1 MAELKEVFVPDI
13 GGDEVQV
20 IEICA
25 SVGDTLAAEE
35 SILTVESDKAT
46 MDIPAPFAGVLA
58 ELKVAVG
65 DKVSEGTLIAMMQ
78 AAGTANVQAAPVAQ
92 AAAPAPAPAA
102 PAPVQAAPAPVA
114 AAPATGATQVVEV
127 TVPDIGGDTDVSVI
141 EVLVAAGDKIEV
153 DAGLITLETDKATMD
168 VPSPF
173 AGVVKEVKVAVG
185 DKVSQ
190 GSLVIMLEV
199 GVAAPAAAAPQAS
212 APAASAPVAQ
222 AAPAAPVAPVAP
234 VAAAA
239 PVVAVKE
246 IQVPDIGD
254 ASNVDVIEVLV
265 SVGDDITVDQ
275 GLITLETDKA
285 TMEVPAPFAG
295 KLLSLTVKVG
305 DKVSQGSVIATIETT
320 SVATASAGSAP
331 APVAQA
337 AAPAPVAQEAAPA
350 PAAAPSRPPVPHHP
364 SAGAPV
370 ATGVVHASPAVRR
383 LAREF
388 GVDLTQVTG
397 SGRKGRIMKEDVQA
411 YVKYELSRPKATAA
425 TSVAAGNGGGLQVI
439 AAPKVDFS
447 KFGEVEEIPLSR
459 IQKISGPNLHRNWV
473 TIPHVTQF
481 DEADITEME
490 EFRKQQ
496 NDAAAKKKADYKITP
511 LVFMMKAV
519 AKTLQ
524 QFPVFNSSL
533 SSDGESLIQKKY
545 YHIGVA
551 VDTPNG
557 LVVPVVRDVDK
568 KGIIELSRE
577 LADISIRARDGK
589 LKSADMQGS
598 CFTISSL
605 GGIGGTAFTP
615 IVNYPDVAILGVSKS
630 EIKPK
635 WNGKEF
641 EPKLMLPLSLSYD
654 HRVIDGAM
662 AARFS
667 VTLSGILSDIRTLIL

>member
-20 IEICA
+20 IEICVA
-25 SVGDTLAAEE
+25 VGDTLAAEE

-78 AAGTANVQAAPVAQ
+78 AAGAAV
-92 AAAPAPAPAA
+92 AAPAPVAAPAQAA
-102 PAPVQAAPAPVA
+102 PASAPVQAAPAPVA
-114 AAPATGATQVVEV
+114 AAPATGATKVVEV

-141 EVLVAAGDKIEV
+141 EVLVAVGDTIEV
-153 DAGLITLETDKATMD
+153 DSGLITLETDKATMD

-173 AGVVKEVKVAVG
+173 AGVVKDVKVAVG

-199 GVAAPAAAAPQAS
+199 GGAAPAVAPSVSAAAAT
-212 APAASAPVAQ
+212 VAQ
-222 AAPAAPVAPVAP
+222 AAPAATVAP
-234 VAAAA
+234 VAAAPAA
-239 PVVAVKE
+239 PAASVVAVKE

-265 SVGDDITVDQ
+265 SVGDEITADQ

-320 SVATASAGSAP
+320 SVAIVSAGAAP
-331 APVAQA
+331 AAVAQA
-337 AAPAPVAQEAAPA
+337 AVPAPVSAAPV
-350 PAAAPSRPPVPHHP
+350 AAPTPASRPPVPHHP
-364 SAGAPV
+364 SAGTPV
-370 ATGVVHASPAVRR
+370 STGAVHASPAVRR

-425 TSVAAGNGGGLQVI
+425 TSVGSGNGGGLQVI

-496 NDAAAKKKADYKITP
+496 NDVAAKKKADYKITP
-511 LVFMMKAV
+511 LVFMLKAV

-545 YHIGVA
+545 FHIGVA

-667 VTLSGILSDIRTLIL
+667 VTLSGILSDIRTLVL

>member
-25 SVGDTLAAEE
+25 AVGDTLAAEE

-65 DKVSEGTLIAMMQ
+65 DKVSEGTLIALMQ
-78 AAGTANVQAAPVAQ
+78 AAGVSAQ
-92 AAAPAPAPAA
+92 AAAPVATPAA
-102 PAPVQAAPAPVA
+102 PAPAQAAPAPVA

-127 TVPDIGGDTDVSVI
+127 TVPDIGGDTDVSII

-199 GVAAPAAAAPQAS
+199 GGAAPAAAAPQAS
-212 APAASAPVAQ
+212 APAASAAV
-222 AAPAAPVAPVAP
+222 APAAPVAPVAA
-234 VAAAA
+234 V

-265 SVGDDITVDQ
+265 SVGDMISADQ

-337 AAPAPVAQEAAPA
+337 AAPAPVAQEVAPA
-350 PAAAPSRPPVPHHP
+350 PVAAAPSRPPVPHHP
-364 SAGAPV
+364 SASAPV
-370 ATGVVHASPAVRR
+370 STGAVHASPAVRR

-545 YHIGVA
+545 FHIGVA

>member
-78 AAGTANVQAAPVAQ
+78 AAGASAQAAAPVAQ

-114 AAPATGATQVVEV
+114 AATATGATQVVEV

-199 GVAAPAAAAPQAS
+199 GGAAPAAAAPQAS

-222 AAPAAPVAPVAP
+222 AAPAAAVAPV
-234 VAAAA
+234 AAA

-265 SVGDDITVDQ
+265 SVGDMITADQ

-295 KLLSLTVKVG
+295 KL
-305 DKVSQGSVIATIETT
+305 
-320 SVATASAGSAP
+320 
-331 APVAQA
+331 
-337 AAPAPVAQEAAPA
+337 
-350 PAAAPSRPPVPHHP
+350 R
-364 SAGAPV
+364 
-370 ATGVVHASPAVRR
+370 
-383 LAREF
+383 
-388 GVDLTQVTG
+388 
-397 SGRKGRIMKEDVQA
+397 
-411 YVKYELSRPKATAA
+411 
-425 TSVAAGNGGGLQVI
+425 
-439 AAPKVDFS
+439 
-447 KFGEVEEIPLSR
+447 
-459 IQKISGPNLHRNWV
+459 
-473 TIPHVTQF
+473 
-481 DEADITEME
+481 
-490 EFRKQQ
+490 
-496 NDAAAKKKADYKITP
+496 
-511 LVFMMKAV
+511 
-519 AKTLQ
+519 
-524 QFPVFNSSL
+524 
-533 SSDGESLIQKKY
+533 
-545 YHIGVA
+545 
-551 VDTPNG
+551 
-557 LVVPVVRDVDK
+557 
-568 KGIIELSRE
+568 
-577 LADISIRARDGK
+577 
-589 LKSADMQGS
+589 
-598 CFTISSL
+598 
-605 GGIGGTAFTP
+605 
-615 IVNYPDVAILGVSKS
+615 
-630 EIKPK
+630 
-635 WNGKEF
+635 
-641 EPKLMLPLSLSYD
+641 
-654 HRVIDGAM
+654 
-662 AARFS
+662 
-667 VTLSGILSDIRTLIL
+667 

>member
-25 SVGDTLAAEE
+25 AVGDTLAAEE

-102 PAPVQAAPAPVA
+102 PASVQAAPAPVA
-114 AAPATGATQVVEV
+114 AAPASGATQVVEV

-199 GVAAPAAAAPQAS
+199 GGAAPAAAAPQAS

-222 AAPAAPVAPVAP
+222 AAPAAAVAPV
-234 VAAAA
+234 AAA

-265 SVGDDITVDQ
+265 SVGDMITADQ

-305 DKVSQGSVIATIETT
+305 DKVSQGSVIATIET
-320 SVATASAGSAP
+320 VTAGAAP
-331 APVAQA
+331 VPVAQA
-337 AAPAPVAQEAAPA
+337 AAPVSAPVAQEAAPA
-350 PAAAPSRPPVPHHP
+350 PVAAAPSRPPVPHHP

-370 ATGVVHASPAVRR
+370 STGAVHASPAVRR

-511 LVFMMKAV
+511 LIFMMKAV

>member
-20 IEICA
+20 IEICVA
-25 SVGDTLAAEE
+25 VGDTLAAEE

-78 AAGTANVQAAPVAQ
+78 AAGAA
-92 AAAPAPAPAA
+92 AAAPAPVAAPAQAA
-102 PAPVQAAPAPVA
+102 PASAPVQAAPAPVA
-114 AAPATGATQVVEV
+114 AAPATGATKVVEV

-141 EVLVAAGDKIEV
+141 EVLVAVGDKIEV
-153 DAGLITLETDKATMD
+153 DSGLITLETDKATMD

-173 AGVVKEVKVAVG
+173 AGVVKDVKVAVG

-199 GVAAPAAAAPQAS
+199 GGAAPAVAPSVS
-212 APAASAPVAQ
+212 APAATVAQ
-222 AAPAAPVAPVAP
+222 AAPAATVAP
-234 VAAAA
+234 VAAAPAA
-239 PVVAVKE
+239 PAASVVAVKE

-265 SVGDDITVDQ
+265 SVGDEITADQ

-320 SVATASAGSAP
+320 SVATASAPAP
-331 APVAQA
+331 AAQA
-337 AAPAPVAQEAAPA
+337 AAPAPVSAAPVAAPA
-350 PAAAPSRPPVPHHP
+350 SRPPVPHHP
-364 SAGAPV
+364 SAGTPV
-370 ATGVVHASPAVRR
+370 STGAVHASPAVRR

-425 TSVAAGNGGGLQVI
+425 TSVGSGNGGGLQVI

-496 NDAAAKKKADYKITP
+496 NDVAAKKKADYKITP
-511 LVFMMKAV
+511 LVFMLKAV

-545 YHIGVA
+545 FHIGVA

-667 VTLSGILSDIRTLIL
+667 VTLSGILSDIRTLVL

>member
-20 IEICA
+20 IEICVA
-25 SVGDTLAAEE
+25 VGDTLAAEE

-78 AAGTANVQAAPVAQ
+78 AAGAA
-92 AAAPAPAPAA
+92 AAAPAPVAAPAQAA
-102 PAPVQAAPAPVA
+102 PASAPVQAAPAPVA
-114 AAPATGATQVVEV
+114 AAPATGATKVVEV

-141 EVLVAAGDKIEV
+141 EVLVAVGDTIEV
-153 DAGLITLETDKATMD
+153 DSGLITLETDKATMD

-173 AGVVKEVKVAVG
+173 AGVVKDVKVAVG

-199 GVAAPAAAAPQAS
+199 GGAAPAVAPSVS
-212 APAASAPVAQ
+212 APAATVAQ
-222 AAPAAPVAPVAP
+222 AAPAATVAP
-234 VAAAA
+234 VAAAPA
-239 PVVAVKE
+239 ASVVAVKE

-265 SVGDDITVDQ
+265 SVGDEITADQ

-320 SVATASAGSAP
+320 SVATVSAGAAQAAVP
-331 APVAQA
+331 APVSA
-337 AAPAPVAQEAAPA
+337 APVAAPT
-350 PAAAPSRPPVPHHP
+350 PASRPPVPHHP
-364 SAGAPV
+364 SAGTPV
-370 ATGVVHASPAVRR
+370 STGAVHASPAVRR

-425 TSVAAGNGGGLQVI
+425 TSVGSGNGGGLQVI

-496 NDAAAKKKADYKITP
+496 NDVAAKKKADYKITP
-511 LVFMMKAV
+511 LVFMLKAV

-545 YHIGVA
+545 FHIGVA

-667 VTLSGILSDIRTLIL
+667 VTLSGILSDIRTLVL

>member
-65 DKVSEGTLIAMMQ
+65 DKVSEGTLIALIQ
-78 AAGTANVQAAPVAQ
+78 AAGASAQAAAPVAQ
-92 AAAPAPAPAA
+92 AAAPAPAP
-102 PAPVQAAPAPVA
+102 VQAAPAPVV
-114 AAPATGATQVVEV
+114 AAPATGATKLVEV

-199 GVAAPAAAAPQAS
+199 GGAAPAAAPQAS

-222 AAPAAPVAPVAP
+222 AAPAAAVAPV
-234 VAAAA
+234 AAA

-265 SVGDDITVDQ
+265 SVGDMISADQ

-305 DKVSQGSVIATIETT
+305 DKVSQGSVIATIET
-320 SVATASAGSAP
+320 VTAGTAP
-331 APVAQA
+331 VPVAQA
-337 AAPAPVAQEAAPA
+337 AAPVSAPVAQEAAPA
-350 PAAAPSRPPVPHHP
+350 PVAAAPSRPPVPHHP

-370 ATGVVHASPAVRR
+370 STGAVHASPAVRR

-425 TSVAAGNGGGLQVI
+425 TSVAAGSGGGLQVI

>member
-20 IEICA
+20 IEICVA
-25 SVGDTLAAEE
+25 VGDTLAAEE

-78 AAGTANVQAAPVAQ
+78 AAGAA
-92 AAAPAPAPAA
+92 AAAPAPVAAPAQAA
-102 PAPVQAAPAPVA
+102 PASAPVQAAPAPVA
-114 AAPATGATQVVEV
+114 AAPATGTTKVVEV

-141 EVLVAAGDKIEV
+141 EVLVAVGDKIEV
-153 DAGLITLETDKATMD
+153 DSGLITLETDKATMD

-173 AGVVKEVKVAVG
+173 AGVVKDVKVAVG

-199 GVAAPAAAAPQAS
+199 GGAAPAAAPTVA
-212 APAASAPVAQ
+212 AQ
-222 AAPAAPVAPVAP
+222 AAPAATVAP
-234 VAAAA
+234 VAAAPA
-239 PVVAVKE
+239 ASVVAVKE

-265 SVGDDITVDQ
+265 SVGDEITADQ

-305 DKVSQGSVIATIETT
+305 DKVSQGSVIATIETVT
-320 SVATASAGSAP
+320 AGAATAA
-331 APVAQA
+331 VAQA
-337 AAPAPVAQEAAPA
+337 AVPAPVSAAPV
-350 PAAAPSRPPVPHHP
+350 AAPTPASRPPVPHHP
-364 SAGAPV
+364 SAGTPV
-370 ATGVVHASPAVRR
+370 STGAVHASPAVRR

-425 TSVAAGNGGGLQVI
+425 TSVGSGNGGGLQVI

-496 NDAAAKKKADYKITP
+496 NDVAAKKKADYKITP
-511 LVFMMKAV
+511 LVFMLKAV

-545 YHIGVA
+545 FHIGVA

-667 VTLSGILSDIRTLIL
+667 VTLSGILSDIRTLVL

>member
-25 SVGDTLAAEE
+25 SVGDTLAADD
-35 SILTVESDKAT
+35 SIITVESDKAT

-92 AAAPAPAPAA
+92 ATTPAPAPAA

-199 GVAAPAAAAPQAS
+199 GGAAPAAAAPQAS

-222 AAPAAPVAPVAP
+222 AAPAAAVAPV
-234 VAAAA
+234 AAA

-265 SVGDDITVDQ
+265 SVGDMITADQ

-305 DKVSQGSVIATIETT
+305 DKVSQGSVIATIET
-320 SVATASAGSAP
+320 VTAGAAP
-331 APVAQA
+331 VPVAQA
-337 AAPAPVAQEAAPA
+337 AAPVSAPVAQEAAPA
-350 PAAAPSRPPVPHHP
+350 PVAAAPSRPPVPHHP

-370 ATGVVHASPAVRR
+370 STGAVHASPAVRR

>member
-20 IEICA
+20 IEICVA
-25 SVGDTLAAEE
+25 VGDTLAAEE

-78 AAGTANVQAAPVAQ
+78 AAGAA
-92 AAAPAPAPAA
+92 AAAPAPVAAPAQAA
-102 PAPVQAAPAPVA
+102 PASAPVQAAPAPVA
-114 AAPATGATQVVEV
+114 AAPATGATKVVEV

-141 EVLVAAGDKIEV
+141 EVLVAVGDKIDV
-153 DAGLITLETDKATMD
+153 DSGLITLETDKATMD

-173 AGVVKEVKVAVG
+173 AGVVKDVKVAVG

-199 GVAAPAAAAPQAS
+199 GGAAPAVAPSVS
-212 APAASAPVAQ
+212 APAATVAQ
-222 AAPAAPVAPVAP
+222 AAPAATVAP
-234 VAAAA
+234 VAAAPAA
-239 PVVAVKE
+239 PAASVVAVKE

-265 SVGDDITVDQ
+265 SVGDEITADQ

-305 DKVSQGSVIATIETT
+305 DKVSQGSVIATIETVT
-320 SVATASAGSAP
+320 VGAAP
-331 APVAQA
+331 AAVAQA
-337 AAPAPVAQEAAPA
+337 AAPAPVSAAPV
-350 PAAAPSRPPVPHHP
+350 AAPTPASRPPVPHHP
-364 SAGAPV
+364 SAGTPV
-370 ATGVVHASPAVRR
+370 STGAVHASPAVRR

-425 TSVAAGNGGGLQVI
+425 TSVGSGNGGGLQVI

-496 NDAAAKKKADYKITP
+496 NDVAAKKKADYKITP
-511 LVFMMKAV
+511 LVFMLKAV

-545 YHIGVA
+545 FHIGVA

-667 VTLSGILSDIRTLIL
+667 VTLSGILSDIRTLVL

>member
-1 MAELKEVFVPDI
+1 MAELKEVLVPNIDT
-13 GGDEVQV
+13 DAVQV

-25 SVGDTLAAEE
+25 AVGDYLEKEA
-35 SILTVESDKAT
+35 SIITVESDKAT
-46 MDIPAPFAGVLA
+46 MDIPAPFAGTLA
-58 ELKVAVG
+58 ELKIAVG
-65 DKVSEGTLIAMMQ
+65 DTVSEGTLIAMMS
-78 AAGTANVQAAPVAQ
+78 AANAAPAKAEAAAPAPKAEAPVAQ
-92 AAAPAPAPAA
+92 AAAPAP
-102 PAPVQAAPAPVA
+102 VTPVA
-114 AAPATGATQVVEV
+114 APSAGSSEV
-127 TVPDIGGDTDVSVI
+127 IEVKVPDIGGDTDVSVI
-141 EVLVAAGDKIEV
+141 EVLVAVGDSIDV
-153 DAGLITLETDKATMD
+153 DTGLITLETDKATMD
-168 VPSPF
+168 VPSPK
-173 AGVVKEVKVAVG
+173 AGVVKSVTVAVG
-185 DKVSQ
+185 DKVSE
-190 GSLVIMLEV
+190 GSLVITLEV
-199 GVAAPAAAAPQAS
+199 AGSAPVAAAPTAS
-212 APAASAPVAQ
+212 APQVAAPVAQ
-222 AAPAAPVAPVAP
+222 AAQAPAAQ
-234 VAAAA
+234 AATTTQ
-239 PVVAVKE
+239 VQE
-246 IQVPDIGD
+246 IHVPDIGD
-254 ASNVDVIEVLV
+254 ANDVDIIEVLV
-265 SVGDDITVDQ
+265 SVGDEITADQ

-295 KLLSLTVKVG
+295 KLMSLTVKVG
-305 DKVSQGSVIATIETT
+305 DKVSQGSLIATIETT
-320 SVATASAGSAP
+320 SS

-337 AAPAPVAQEAAPA
+337 APAQAEPA
-350 PAAAPSRPPVPHHP
+350 PAAAAPTMAANRPSTPPVPFHP
-364 SAGAPV
+364 SAAV
-370 ATGVVHASPAVRR
+370 TASTGVVHASPAVRR

-388 GVDLTQVTG
+388 GVDLTKVSGT
-397 SGRKGRIMKEDVQA
+397 GRKARILKEDVQA
-411 YVKYELSRPKATAA
+411 FVKYELSRPKATAA
-425 TSVAAGNGGGLQVI
+425 TAVSGGAGGLNVI

-490 EFRKQQ
+490 AFRKQQ
-496 NDAAAKKKADYKITP
+496 NDLAAKKKADYKITP

-519 AKTLQ
+519 AKALAE
-524 QFPVFNSSL
+524 FPVFNSSL
-533 SSDGESLIQKKY
+533 SPDGESLIQKKY
-545 YHIGVA
+545 FHIGVA

-557 LVVPVVRDVDK
+557 LMVPVVRDVDK
-568 KGIIELSRE
+568 KGIVELSRE
-577 LADISIRARDGK
+577 LTDISIRARDGK

-667 VTLSGILSDIRTLIL
+667 VTLSAILSDIRTLIL

>member
-78 AAGTANVQAAPVAQ
+78 AAGTANVQVAPVAQ

-199 GVAAPAAAAPQAS
+199 GGAAPAAAPQAS
-212 APAASAPVAQ
+212 APVASAPVAQ
-222 AAPAAPVAPVAP
+222 AASSVTQGAPVAP